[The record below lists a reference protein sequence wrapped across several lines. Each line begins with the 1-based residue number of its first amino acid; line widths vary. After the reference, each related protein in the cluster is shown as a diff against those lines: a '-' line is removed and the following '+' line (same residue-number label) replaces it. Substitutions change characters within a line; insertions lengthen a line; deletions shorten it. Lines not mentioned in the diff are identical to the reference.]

1 MNKFCNHEWVK
12 LTEKPYETGIDYSGF
27 CYGKFKCKCKKCG
40 KMDTVK
46 YLK

>member
-27 CYGKFKCKCKKCG
+27 V
-40 KMDTVK
+40 MENSNVNVK
-46 YLK
+46 NVEKWIQ